1 MSSNIEP
8 TPKQKEQIRMLCGA
22 DFLESLSKEELGELI
37 TRNPEKH
44 FRPRE
49 IFSAPYEEDNR
60 LLVIKEGRVR
70 IYKLGPEGQEQTL
83 AELGDRTAFAAQRLQ
98 GAYAQAVEPTT
109 ILALSEEELKR
120 VIERN
125 PEVAIRLMR
134 VFARRVRL
142 CDERL
147 ADIAL
152 KEVPARVA
160 SLLLQLI
167 EDESVITGEGYKIPT
182 RYTQE
187 RLGAM
192 IGAKRVSVSRAFRNL
207 KEAGAVKLQGQS
219 IHIKDV
225 ETLRRFAEAKRSV

>member
-1 MSSNIEP
+1 MASNREG
-8 TPKQKEQIRMLCGA
+8 TPKETEQIQMLCGA
-22 DFLESLSKEELGELI
+22 DFLESLSNEEKVELI
-37 TRNPEKH
+37 RRNPEKH

-49 IFSAPYEEDNR
+49 IFSTPYEEDER
-60 LLVIKEGRVR
+60 ILVIKEGRVR
-70 IYKLGPEGQEQTL
+70 IYQLGSEGQEQTL
-83 AELGDRTAFAAQRLQ
+83 VELGDGTAFAAQRLQ

-109 ILALSEEELKR
+109 ILALSEEELQR
-120 VIERN
+120 VIEKN
-125 PEVAIRLMR
+125 PEVAIQLIR
-134 VFARRVRL
+134 VLARRVRL

-147 ADIAL
+147 VDIAL

-167 EDESVITGEGYKIPT
+167 EDEGMVTGEGYKIPT

-187 RLGAM
+187 RLGSM

-207 KEAGAVKLQGQS
+207 KEAGAVELQGQN

>member
-1 MSSNIEP
+1 
-8 TPKQKEQIRMLCGA
+8 MLCGA
-22 DFLESLSKEELGELI
+22 DFLESLSKEELEELI
-37 TRNPEKH
+37 KRNPEKH

-49 IFSAPYEEDNR
+49 IFSTPYEEDNR
-60 LLVIKEGRVR
+60 FFVIKEGRVR
-70 IYKLGPEGQEQTL
+70 LYQLGPEGQEQTL
-83 AELGDRTAFAAQRLQ
+83 TELGDRTTFAAQRLQ

-125 PEVAIRLMR
+125 PEVAIQLIR
-134 VFARRVRL
+134 VLARRVCL

-160 SLLLQLI
+160 SILLQLI
-167 EDESVITGEGYKIPT
+167 EDESVVTGDGYKIPT
-182 RYTQE
+182 RYTHE

-192 IGAKRVSVSRAFRNL
+192 IGAKRVSVSRAFRSL
-207 KEAGAVKLQGQS
+207 KEAGAVELKGRN
-219 IHIKDV
+219 IHIKDMEV
-225 ETLRRFAEAKRSV
+225 LKNFAKAKRNL